1 MKEKWRKLKE
11 IATTFRNISAPKLCF
26 FLFFSFSFFSFFL
39 LVVRGLRTLFA
50 RTQAVNPQHII
61 MNLNML
67 MIFIDTD
74 NYEKVQQ
81 TLNFMS
87 ITTKD
92 NENFQINVNVKI
104 IAKKIKL
111 FLSYIPDKVV
121 NSINSLPVQKTPDFR
136 HFGSTFIPNG
146 KVKDKIPIWLAPVR
160 GTYSPWNQSQNK
172 SS

>member
-1 MKEKWRKLKE
+1 MKKTEGNCHNFSKYKCTKVML
-11 IATTFRNISAPKLCF
+11 FSFLFFFF
-26 FLFFSFSFFSFFL
+26 FLFFPFSCKRIKDIICPHS
-39 LVVRGLRTLFA
+39 
-50 RTQAVNPQHII
+50 VNPQHII